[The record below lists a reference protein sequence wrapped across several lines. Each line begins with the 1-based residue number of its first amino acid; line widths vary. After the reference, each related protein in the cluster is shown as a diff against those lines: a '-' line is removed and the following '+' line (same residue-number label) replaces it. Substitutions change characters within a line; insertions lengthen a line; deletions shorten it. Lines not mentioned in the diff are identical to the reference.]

1 MLTCDVVGAGV
12 PSNLTNANRTD
23 WPLAGGSIVL
33 DLHHPWAYIFINL
46 GLGDGTVTNFNY
58 SLTPEFLNST
68 GKGTLCIPTIPLPSE
83 LNVTDGTPASIQVIT
98 LGETGTSLYN
108 CADITFRANATALS
122 GDACKTDEG
131 VSFVAVQQQSNDT
144 ATNGT
149 TGSNS
154 TNSTDSGSGES
165 AGSATGVSMV
175 ALSSVVGLAVLFCL
189 GIGA

>member
-1 MLTCDVVGAGV
+1 M
-12 PSNLTNANRTD
+12 
-23 WPLAGGSIVL
+23 L

-46 GLGDGTVTNFNY
+46 GLGGDTVTNFNY

-68 GKGTLCIPTIPLPSE
+68 GKGTLCIPTLPLPAG

-98 LGETGTSLYN
+98 SGESGTALYN
-108 CADITFRANATALS
+108 CADITFRANATSLS
-122 GDACKTDEG
+122 GDACQTDEG

-149 TGSNS
+149 TGTNS
-154 TNSTDSGSGES
+154 TNSTDSGGSGENG
-165 AGSATGVSMV
+165 GSATGVSVV